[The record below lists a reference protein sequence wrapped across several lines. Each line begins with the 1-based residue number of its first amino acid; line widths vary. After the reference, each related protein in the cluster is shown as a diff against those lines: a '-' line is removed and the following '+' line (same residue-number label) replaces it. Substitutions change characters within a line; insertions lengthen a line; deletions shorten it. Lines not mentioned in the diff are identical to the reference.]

1 MRCSRENLI
10 LIDWCSF
17 TLRLYDEQNDF
28 RYDLTDVIQL
38 LGLSEYTERFEHLK
52 GFYGYKERFYFGG
65 INIHCTNES
74 SNTVWVEMSGK
85 GCRMFE
91 TCSTTDFTY
100 LFNFFNIN
108 KHIVNVTRIDIAYD
122 DFNHVL
128 DKDTLVYHASKG
140 FYISRFKSIYSEIS
154 YTADDWTLYF
164 GSKKSECMFRIYDK
178 SAERGVK
185 DKIPHWLRFEIQL
198 RDDRATEFVNQ
209 VIDNDLNIGKI
220 FKGVCHNYIRFC
232 KETKD
237 SNKQRWKT
245 AQWYSDFLDNVD
257 KISLWTKCDIDYNF
271 ERLQNYIQINCGNAI
286 DAYIKIKGIDGL
298 EKAVNARPT
307 KPSEKYLRLVNEFNS
322 KEDINV

>member
-1 MRCSRENLI
+1 MENLI

-17 TLRLYDEQNDF
+17 TLRLYDEVNDF
-28 RYDLTDVIQL
+28 RYDLTDVCQI
-38 LGLSEYTERFEHLK
+38 LGLTEYMEQFEHLK

-65 INIHCTNES
+65 INIHYDNEN

-85 GCRMFE
+85 GCRTFE
-91 TCSTTDFTY
+91 TYSTSDFTY
-100 LFNFFNIN
+100 LFNFFNVN
-108 KHIVNVTRIDIAYD
+108 KHIINVTRIDVAYD

-128 DKDTLVYHASKG
+128 DKNTLVFHVSKG

-164 GSKKSECMFRIYDK
+164 GSKKSDCMFRIYDK
-178 SAERGVK
+178 SAERDVK

-198 RDDRATEFVNQ
+198 RDDRAVEFINQ
-209 VIDNDLNIGKI
+209 VVNNDLNIGRI

-245 AQWYSDFLDNVD
+245 AEWYSDFLENVD
-257 KISLWTKCDIDYNF
+257 KISIWTKCDLDYNF
-271 ERLQNYIQINCGNAI
+271 ERLHNYIQVNCGNAI

-298 EKAVNARPT
+298 EKTINARPT
-307 KPSEKYLRLVNEFNS
+307 KPSEKYIRLVNDLTRKDNIYEN
-322 KEDINV
+322 